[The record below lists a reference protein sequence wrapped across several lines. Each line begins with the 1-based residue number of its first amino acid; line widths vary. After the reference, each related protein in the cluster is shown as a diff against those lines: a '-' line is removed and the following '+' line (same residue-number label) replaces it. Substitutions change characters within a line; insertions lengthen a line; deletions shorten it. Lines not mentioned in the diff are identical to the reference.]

1 MASISTLPSAAS
13 RISAEH
19 RNGHRGQ
26 AIGDREHH
34 AVAQLDIQHGAVEL
48 PGVEQAQCIEH
59 AVGMRDL
66 VALLLQRL
74 LHQCGQVELVL
85 HQQQVADVRAG
96 FGMHAGGACFTW
108 GTAVCD
114 LPHQQRGCA
123 VSAWCEVLGERPR
136 RGVAGGHRTD
146 CGTRRSFRVS

>member
-1 MASISTLPSAAS
+1 MEWLGNERGAAMPC
-13 RISAEH
+13 RHQLVIDRRHEQI
-19 RNGHRGQ
+19 GHSERGQ

-85 HQQQVADVRAG
+85 HQQQVADCATCRINSVDAQCQPG
-96 FGMHAGGACFTW
+96 AKCWASGHAGA
-108 GTAVCD
+108 
-114 LPHQQRGCA
+114 
-123 VSAWCEVLGERPR
+123 
-136 RGVAGGHRTD
+136 
-146 CGTRRSFRVS
+146 